1 MNNIHKCIR
10 CSNPIDLD
18 NTDWCDVCD
27 MSIFDD
33 RMIKPKKMLTIQNF
47 EERLK
52 DYRILNTFD
61 GWTLMTYKPTEA
73 YYEFKMGSKYDDGNK
88 FVTIRLHRNV
98 EMEAGDDRE
107 KVYKVEFIDFE
118 NGHPVYEHFCT
129 LNWLKKPANNLLM
142 RFGEIIN
149 QYVVNHPRFGLGP
162 LPF

>member
-1 MNNIHKCIR
+1 
-10 CSNPIDLD
+10 
-18 NTDWCDVCD
+18 
-27 MSIFDD
+27 
-33 RMIKPKKMLTIQNF
+33 MLTIQNF
-47 EERLK
+47 EERLNG
-52 DYRILNTFD
+52 YRILNTFD
-61 GWTLMTYKPTEA
+61 GWTLMMHKSTEG

-149 QYVVNHPRFGLGP
+149 QYVVNHPRFGLGLS